1 MDNNQLFNISL
12 VLSVLGVFCLLLL
25 AENLE
30 LKETAIKDINY
41 KLMDQRVKTSGYIDR
56 IFETK
61 GLYLLDLKD
70 NSSKITVLIFKKEN
84 LTLIKN
90 SYISVEGSV
99 TEYKNQTEIIAKRVL
114 LK

>member
-1 MDNNQLFNISL
+1 MENNQLFNLSL
-12 VLSVLGVFCLLLL
+12 VVSIFGIFCLLLL

-30 LKETAIKDINY
+30 LKETPIKDINY

-61 GLYLLDLKD
+61 GLYLLDLKN

-84 LTLIKN
+84 ITLLKN
-90 SYISVEGSV
+90 SYVSVEGTV
-99 TEYKNQTEIIAKRVL
+99 TEYKNQTEIIAKKVL